1 MLKKIGRILLGV
13 LLISLMILSM
23 VYVIIHNNQKSAN
36 RAGTITFIVNNMDNQ
51 LVEKKRIEY
60 KKDDTLFE
68 VLNSLYTIEYK
79 ETGYGHYLIGIEG
92 DSFNIKT
99 NGTSTW
105 LWFELC
111 YIKDGVSYKDT
122 IDFNDYVKQ
131 TVSTGIDGI
140 ELKDNM
146 IFAINERDNLHNTSM
161 FNDSISFNSYYNST
175 QTFRIIVYVLLG
187 IFLIAVVVFLIVN
200 RKSNNKITVRELCI
214 LAFMSVLLFIQEE
227 LFVFIPNFQFTFLL
241 LAIYVSVF
249 GFKKT
254 SLIIF
259 AHVLLDNI
267 YMGSLTPIVMIPMWL
282 GYMIYIGIIWLLKNK
297 NIWLLTLGGILG
309 AYIYCML
316 FLVTNAVFLE
326 INVYLYWLA
335 DIPFEIMLIST
346 IAFTMIYLYKPLRRK
361 LSELWNKDN
370 EVYIEDNGEI
380 I

>member
-175 QTFRIIVYVLLG
+175 QTFRIIVYVLVGLFVLAV
-187 IFLIAVVVFLIVN
+187 ILFLIIN

-282 GYMIYIGIIWLLKNK
+282 GYMIYIGIIWLLRNK
-297 NIWLLTLGGILG
+297 NIWLLTLGGIIG

-316 FLVTNAVFLE
+316 FLVTNIVFLE
-326 INVYLYWLA
+326 IDVYHYWLA
-335 DIPFEIMLIST
+335 DIPFEIMLMST

>member
-1 MLKKIGRILLGV
+1 
-13 LLISLMILSM
+13 M

-175 QTFRIIVYVLLG
+175 QAFRIIVYVLVG

-297 NIWLLTLGGILG
+297 NIWLLTLGGIIG

-316 FLVTNAVFLE
+316 FFVTNIVFLE
-326 INVYLYWLA
+326 IDIYHYWLA
-335 DIPFEIMLIST
+335 DIPFEIMLMST

-361 LSELWNKDN
+361 LSELWNKDK

>member
-1 MLKKIGRILLGV
+1 LLKKIGRILLGV

-214 LAFMSVLLFIQEE
+214 LAFMSVLLFVQEE

-326 INVYLYWLA
+326 IDVYLYWLA

-361 LSELWNKDN
+361 LNELWNKDN

>member
-23 VYVIIHNNQKSAN
+23 VYVILHNNQKSAN

-51 LVEKKRIEY
+51 IVEKKRIEY

-79 ETGYGHYLIGIEG
+79 ETGYGHYLIGIQG

-161 FNDSISFNSYYNST
+161 FNDSISFNSYYNSIKA
-175 QTFRIIVYVLLG
+175 FRIIVYVMLG
-187 IFLIAVVVFLIVN
+187 IFLIAVVVFLIAS
-200 RKSNNKITVRELCI
+200 RKSDHKITVRELCI
-214 LAFMSVLLFIQEE
+214 LAFMSVLLFVQEE
-227 LFVFIPNFQFTFLL
+227 LLVFIPNFQFTFLL
-241 LAIYVSVF
+241 LAVYVSQF

-254 SLIIF
+254 SLIVF

-297 NIWLLTLGGILG
+297 NIWLLTLGAILG
-309 AYIYCML
+309 AYIYSML
-316 FLVTNAVFLE
+316 FLVTNIVFLK
-326 INVYLYWLA
+326 INVYLYWIA

-346 IAFTMIYLYKPLRRK
+346 IAFTMIYLYKPLSRK
-361 LSELWNKDN
+361 LGELWNKDN

>member
-175 QTFRIIVYVLLG
+175 QTFRIIVYVLVGLFVLAV
-187 IFLIAVVVFLIVN
+187 ILFLIIN

-316 FLVTNAVFLE
+316 FFVTNIVFLE
-326 INVYLYWLA
+326 IDIYHYWLA
-335 DIPFEIMLIST
+335 DIPFEIMLMST

-361 LSELWNKDN
+361 LSELWNKDK

>member
-175 QTFRIIVYVLLG
+175 QTFRIIVYVLVG

-200 RKSNNKITVRELCI
+200 RKNNNKITVRELCI

>member
-175 QTFRIIVYVLLG
+175 QTFRIIVYVLLSLFVLAV
-187 IFLIAVVVFLIVN
+187 ILFLIIN

>member
-175 QTFRIIVYVLLG
+175 QAFRIIVYVLVGLFVLAV
-187 IFLIAVVVFLIVN
+187 ILFLVIN

-214 LAFMSVLLFIQEE
+214 LAFMSVLLFVQEE

>member
-175 QTFRIIVYVLLG
+175 QTFRIIVYVLVGLFVLAV
-187 IFLIAVVVFLIVN
+187 ILFLIIN
-200 RKSNNKITVRELCI
+200 RKTNNKITVRELCV
-214 LAFMSVLLFIQEE
+214 LAFMSVLLFVQEE

-316 FLVTNAVFLE
+316 FLVTNIVFLE
-326 INVYLYWLA
+326 IDVYHYWLA
-335 DIPFEIMLIST
+335 DIPFEIMLMST

>member
-51 LVEKKRIEY
+51 GVEKKRIEY

-175 QTFRIIVYVLLG
+175 QTFRIIVYVLVGLFVLAV
-187 IFLIAVVVFLIVN
+187 ILFLIIN

-297 NIWLLTLGGILG
+297 NIWLLTLGGIIG
-309 AYIYCML
+309 AYIYCTL
-316 FLVTNAVFLE
+316 FLVTNIVFLE
-326 INVYLYWLA
+326 IDVYLYWLA

-361 LSELWNKDN
+361 LSELWNKDK

>member
-175 QTFRIIVYVLLG
+175 QTFRIIVYVLVGLFVLAV
-187 IFLIAVVVFLIVN
+187 ILFLIIN

-282 GYMIYIGIIWLLKNK
+282 GYMIYIGIIWLLRNK

-316 FLVTNAVFLE
+316 FLVTNIVFLE
-326 INVYLYWLA
+326 IDVYLYWLA

>member
-175 QTFRIIVYVLLG
+175 QTFRIIVYVLVGLFVLAV
-187 IFLIAVVVFLIVN
+187 ILFLIIN

-297 NIWLLTLGGILG
+297 NIWLLTLGGIIG

-316 FLVTNAVFLE
+316 FFVTNIVFLE
-326 INVYLYWLA
+326 IDIYHYWLA
-335 DIPFEIMLIST
+335 DIPFEIMLMST

-361 LSELWNKDN
+361 LSELWNKDK

>member
-1 MLKKIGRILLGV
+1 
-13 LLISLMILSM
+13 M

-51 LVEKKRIEY
+51 GVEKKRIEY

-175 QTFRIIVYVLLG
+175 QTFRIIVYVLVGLFVLAV
-187 IFLIAVVVFLIVN
+187 ILFLIIN

-227 LFVFIPNFQFTFLL
+227 LFAFIPNFQFTFLL

-316 FLVTNAVFLE
+316 FLVTNIVFLE
-326 INVYLYWLA
+326 IDVYLYWLA

-361 LSELWNKDN
+361 LSELWNKDK

>member
-51 LVEKKRIEY
+51 GVEKKRIEY

-175 QTFRIIVYVLLG
+175 QTFRIIVYVLVGLFVLAV
-187 IFLIAVVVFLIVN
+187 ILFLIIN

-316 FLVTNAVFLE
+316 FLVTNIVFLE
-326 INVYLYWLA
+326 IDVYHYWLA
-335 DIPFEIMLIST
+335 DIPFEIMLMST

>member
-51 LVEKKRIEY
+51 GVEKKRIEY

-175 QTFRIIVYVLLG
+175 QTFRIIVYVLVGLFVLAV
-187 IFLIAVVVFLIVN
+187 ILFLIIN

-316 FLVTNAVFLE
+316 FFVTNIVFLE
-326 INVYLYWLA
+326 IDIYHYWLA
-335 DIPFEIMLIST
+335 DIPFEIMLMST

-361 LSELWNKDN
+361 LSELWNKDK

>member
-1 MLKKIGRILLGV
+1 MLKKIGRILLGA

-36 RAGTITFIVNNMDNQ
+36 RAGTITFIVNNMDKQ

-175 QTFRIIVYVLLG
+175 
-187 IFLIAVVVFLIVN
+187 
-200 RKSNNKITVRELCI
+200 
-214 LAFMSVLLFIQEE
+214 
-227 LFVFIPNFQFTFLL
+227 
-241 LAIYVSVF
+241 
-249 GFKKT
+249 
-254 SLIIF
+254 
-259 AHVLLDNI
+259 
-267 YMGSLTPIVMIPMWL
+267 
-282 GYMIYIGIIWLLKNK
+282 
-297 NIWLLTLGGILG
+297 
-309 AYIYCML
+309 
-316 FLVTNAVFLE
+316 
-326 INVYLYWLA
+326 
-335 DIPFEIMLIST
+335 
-346 IAFTMIYLYKPLRRK
+346 
-361 LSELWNKDN
+361 
-370 EVYIEDNGEI
+370 
-380 I
+380 

>member
-111 YIKDGVSYKDT
+111 YINDGVSYKDT

-175 QTFRIIVYVLLG
+175 QTFRIIVYVLVGLFVLAV
-187 IFLIAVVVFLIVN
+187 ILFLIIN
-200 RKSNNKITVRELCI
+200 RNSNNKITVRELCI

-282 GYMIYIGIIWLLKNK
+282 GYMIYIGIIWLLRNK
-297 NIWLLTLGGILG
+297 NIWLLTLGGIIG

-316 FLVTNAVFLE
+316 FLVTNIVFLE
-326 INVYLYWLA
+326 IDVYLYWLA
-335 DIPFEIMLIST
+335 DIPFEIMLMST

>member
-1 MLKKIGRILLGV
+1 
-13 LLISLMILSM
+13 M

-111 YIKDGVSYKDT
+111 YIKDGVSYKDM

-187 IFLIAVVVFLIVN
+187 IFLIAVVIFLIVN
-200 RKSNNKITVRELCI
+200 RKSDNKITVRELCI
-214 LAFMSVLLFIQEE
+214 LAFMSVLLFVQEE

>member
-214 LAFMSVLLFIQEE
+214 LAFMSVLLFVQEE

>member
-175 QTFRIIVYVLLG
+175 QTFRIIVYVLVG

-200 RKSNNKITVRELCI
+200 RKNNNKITVRELCI

-316 FLVTNAVFLE
+316 FLVTNIVFLE
-326 INVYLYWLA
+326 IDVYHYWLA

>member
-175 QTFRIIVYVLLG
+175 QTFRIIVYVLVGLFVLAV
-187 IFLIAVVVFLIVN
+187 ILFLIIN

-316 FLVTNAVFLE
+316 FLVTNIVFLE
-326 INVYLYWLA
+326 IDVYLYWLA

>member
-175 QTFRIIVYVLLG
+175 QTFRIIVYVLVGLFVLAV
-187 IFLIAVVVFLIVN
+187 ILFLIIN

-282 GYMIYIGIIWLLKNK
+282 GYMIYIGIIWLLRNK
-297 NIWLLTLGGILG
+297 NIWLLTLGGIIG

-316 FLVTNAVFLE
+316 FLVTNIVFLE
-326 INVYLYWLA
+326 IDVYLYWLA
-335 DIPFEIMLIST
+335 DIPFEIMLMST

>member
-175 QTFRIIVYVLLG
+175 QTFRIIVYVLVG

-200 RKSNNKITVRELCI
+200 RKNNNKITVRELCI

-297 NIWLLTLGGILG
+297 NIWLLTLGGIIG

-316 FLVTNAVFLE
+316 FLVTNIVFLE
-326 INVYLYWLA
+326 IDVYHYWLA
-335 DIPFEIMLIST
+335 DIPFEIMLMST

>member
-175 QTFRIIVYVLLG
+175 QTFRIIVYVLVGLFVLAV
-187 IFLIAVVVFLIVN
+187 ILFLIIN

-316 FLVTNAVFLE
+316 FLVTNIVFLE
-326 INVYLYWLA
+326 IDVYLYWLA

-361 LSELWNKDN
+361 LSELWNKDK

>member
-1 MLKKIGRILLGV
+1 MLKKVGRILLGV

-175 QTFRIIVYVLLG
+175 QTFRIIVYVLVGLFVLAV
-187 IFLIAVVVFLIVN
+187 ILFLIIN

-316 FLVTNAVFLE
+316 FLVTNIVFLE
-326 INVYLYWLA
+326 IDVYHYWLA
-335 DIPFEIMLIST
+335 DIPFEIMLMST

>member
-175 QTFRIIVYVLLG
+175 QAFRIIVYVLVGLFVLAV
-187 IFLIAVVVFLIVN
+187 ILFLIIN

-214 LAFMSVLLFIQEE
+214 LAFMSVLLFVQEE

-297 NIWLLTLGGILG
+297 NIWLLTLGGIIG

-326 INVYLYWLA
+326 IDVYLYWLA